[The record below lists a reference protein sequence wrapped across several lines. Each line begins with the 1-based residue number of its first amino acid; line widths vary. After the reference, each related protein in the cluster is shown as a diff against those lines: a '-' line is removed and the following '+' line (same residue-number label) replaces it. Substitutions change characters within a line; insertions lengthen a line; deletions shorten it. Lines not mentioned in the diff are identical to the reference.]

1 MGNGEWGMGNGEWRR
16 WATRHI
22 PQSAIPNRAS
32 VAGALAR
39 LQGVGQGGGSRSA
52 GRPRFCRMSVSLTP
66 PTASCRTETGPDG
79 GLVVRF
85 AGELTNVTVP
95 GVWRE
100 AVHLDLQ
107 RCAGRPWVV
116 DVSEVGRFD
125 TAGLSL
131 LLKLQCRALGAGVAF
146 ELRGLSEDYRRLLE
160 RFDPRE
166 YGAVQPQRSVRVPV
180 AEQVGSVTAAMWS
193 DFRLQ
198 VEFIG
203 ELAQGL
209 VGALLHPRRVRWRD
223 LWVAAERSGAD
234 ALPIVA
240 LICGLVG
247 LVLAFQAGM
256 AMRPYGAE
264 IYVAVLV
271 TVAMLRELGPL
282 MTAIILAGRSGGAFA
297 AEIGTMKVNDEVAA
311 LTVMGLDPVP
321 FLAVPRV
328 IGLVLMIPFLTLFG
342 DLMGILGGAVMFL
355 TLDYPISVY
364 FDQVIQAA
372 EIRHL
377 LSGLVKSVAFG
388 VTVAGV
394 GCLRGLQTLRG
405 PSAVGAST
413 TRAVVTSI
421 LLIVVIDAVLGTV
434 FYFLGF

>member
-1 MGNGEWGMGNGEWRR
+1 
-16 WATRHI
+16 
-22 PQSAIPNRAS
+22 
-32 VAGALAR
+32 
-39 LQGVGQGGGSRSA
+39 
-52 GRPRFCRMSVSLTP
+52 MSVPPNP
-66 PTASCRTETGPDG
+66 PTPIASYRTESGPDG

-85 AGELTNVTVP
+85 AGELTHMTVP
-95 GVWRE
+95 AVWRE
-100 AVHLDLQ
+100 ATGLDLK
-107 RCAGRPWVV
+107 RCAGGPWVV
-116 DVSEVGRFD
+116 DVSEVGRLD
-125 TAGLSL
+125 GAGMAL
-131 LLKLQCRALGAGVAF
+131 LLKLQCRALGAGLPF
-146 ELRGLSEDYRRLLE
+146 ELRGLSDGYRRLLG
-160 RFDPRE
+160 RFDPRD
-166 YGAVQPQRSVRVPV
+166 YSAVEPQRRVVVGLPQ
-180 AEQVGSVTAAMWS
+180 QVGAATAAMWA
-193 DFRLQ
+193 DFRIQ

-209 VGALLHPRRVRWRD
+209 FRALLHPRRVRWRD
-223 LWVAAERSGAD
+223 LWLAAERSGAD

-311 LTVMGLDPVP
+311 LSVMGLDPVP

-328 IGLVLMIPFLTLFG
+328 VGLVLMIPFLTLFG
-342 DLMGILGGAVMFL
+342 NLMGILGGAVMFL
-355 TLDYPISVY
+355 TLEYPISAY
-364 FDQVIQAA
+364 FDQAIAAA

-388 VTVAGV
+388 FTVAGV

-434 FYFLGF
+434 FYFIGF

>member
-1 MGNGEWGMGNGEWRR
+1 MEV
-16 WATRHI
+16 AAKPT
-22 PQSAIPNRAS
+22 SASCRIEH
-32 VAGALAR
+32 VAGGAR
-39 LQGVGQGGGSRSA
+39 VVWLGGDLTNATVSGLWRQVVGLDAGQGGGRSY
-52 GRPRFCRMSVSLTP
+52 
-66 PTASCRTETGPDG
+66 
-79 GLVVRF
+79 
-85 AGELTNVTVP
+85 
-95 GVWRE
+95 
-100 AVHLDLQ
+100 
-107 RCAGRPWVV
+107 VV
-116 DVSEVGRFD
+116 DVSKVGRLD
-125 TAGLSL
+125 GAGMAL
-131 LLKLQCRALGAGVAF
+131 LLKLQCQALGAGLLF
-146 ELRGLSEDYRRLLE
+146 ELRGLSPEYRRLME

-166 YGAVQPQRSVRVPV
+166 YSTLEPHRPVAVPIAVQVGRTTAGIWGDIRV
-180 AEQVGSVTAAMWS
+180 
-193 DFRLQ
+193 Q

-203 ELAQGL
+203 ELVHSL
-209 VGALLHPRRVRWRD
+209 VAAILNPRRVRWRD
-223 LWVAAERSGAD
+223 LWVTAERAGAD

-247 LVLAFQAGM
+247 LVLAFQASM

-321 FLAVPRV
+321 FLVVPRV
-328 IGLVLMIPFLTLFG
+328 VGLVLMIPILTLFG
-342 DLMGILGGAVMFL
+342 NLMGVLGGALMFL
-355 TLDYPISVY
+355 TLEYPISTY
-364 FDQVIQAA
+364 FDQAIAAA
-372 EIRHL
+372 ELRHL
-377 LSGLVKSVAFG
+377 LSGLAKSVAFG

-405 PSAVGAST
+405 SSAVGHST